1 VRGRVG
7 VVLEVNLRSKLIKKA
22 KEKGFFARNINDR
35 FNSSYPDF
43 RLSHQDYHQ
52 MDVELKILRVSDST
66 LRHGSAVNSGL
77 TRLQA
82 IELRDMNAAGMLAVG
97 LIYVEEWK
105 SFVFCNTQ
113 RFVPNESS
121 KFTLIPFDAPM
132 LFDLILIRGKLFATE
147 NGYYAKD

>member
-1 VRGRVG
+1 M
-7 VVLEVNLRSKLIKKA
+7 LEVNLRSKLIKKA
-22 KEKGFFARNINDR
+22 KEQGFFARNINDR
-35 FNSSYPDF
+35 FNSAYPDF
-43 RLSHQDYHQ
+43 RLSKRDHHQ

-113 RFVPNESS
+113 RFTPNEAS
-121 KFTLIPFDAPM
+121 KFMCIPLDAPT
-132 LFDLILIRGKLFATE
+132 LFDLILIYGKLFAIQE
-147 NGYYAKD
+147 GYYVQD